1 MLEVHHLEK
10 SFADN
15 PALRQVSF
23 SADKGEI
30 VALVGRNGAGKS
42 TLMRLIAGCLM
53 PDSGEILLSDDMRIG
68 YLPEGAPL
76 YDELTPRAC
85 LDFVIGAHGIK
96 GAARRKRVKESLEK
110 LDLTDHADQVLN
122 TLSKGYQRRTAL
134 GMALAPEPHLLILD
148 EPFDGF
154 DPIQKHAAVNLLKS
168 ISPNTLILISTHS
181 LKDAE
186 RLCSRMIVIE
196 NGRISADTSP
206 KALLKETGTD
216 TLDAAFRR
224 LVGGTV

>member
-1 MLEVHHLEK
+1 MLVVHHLEK
-10 SFADN
+10 SFAAN

-23 SADKGEI
+23 AADKGEI

-42 TLMRLIAGCLM
+42 TLMRTIAGCLM
-53 PDSGEILLSDDMRIG
+53 PDSGEIRLSDDIRIG

-76 YDELTPRAC
+76 YDELPPRAC
-85 LDFVIGAHGIK
+85 LDFVIGTHGTK
-96 GAARRKRVKESLEK
+96 GKARRNRIEDILDK

-134 GMALAPEPHLLILD
+134 GMALAPEPHLLLLD

-154 DPIQKHAAVNLLKS
+154 DPIQKHAAVNLLTT
-168 ISPNTLILISTHS
+168 ISPHTLILISTHS

-196 NGRISADTSP
+196 NGQVCADTSP
-206 KALLKETGTD
+206 KALLKETKTA
-216 TLDAAFRR
+216 TLDEAFRV
-224 LVGGTV
+224 LVGGKA

>member
-1 MLEVHHLEK
+1 MLQVHHLEK

-23 SADKGEI
+23 SANKGEI

-42 TLMRLIAGCLM
+42 TLMRLIAGCLT
-53 PDSGEILLSDDMRIG
+53 PDSGEIHLSDDIRIG

-76 YDELTPRAC
+76 YDELTPRSC

-96 GAARRKRVKESLEK
+96 GAARSKRIEDSLK
-110 LDLTDHADQVLN
+110 NLDLMDHADQVLN

-134 GMALAPEPHLLILD
+134 GMALAAEPQILILD

-154 DPIQKHAAVNLLKS
+154 DPIQKYAAVNLLKS

-206 KALLKETGTD
+206 KALLKETDTD
-216 TLDAAFRR
+216 TLDAAFRH
-224 LVGGTV
+224 LVGGIT